1 MSKKNFPKI
10 VVTGSNGF
18 LGTHLLEKLLEKYNV
33 IGINN
38 VLDKK
43 RKGYFPLKKEISR
56 LDANDIKQKIGGI
69 IHLAA
74 ITDVKFCENNPQ
86 KCFTTNVVGTIK
98 ALEIA
103 RKKNARFLYSST
115 SHVYGKPK
123 KLPISETHSKTPA
136 SIYSTSKM
144 FGEICCEAYANT
156 YGLDVSIVRIFSVY
170 GPNSPPHL
178 VTSRIISQLDKKSI
192 KMGNLS
198 SKRDFIYVND
208 AIAAILTVFSKSKGF
223 QIYNVGS
230 GKSHS
235 VLEVYKILKKISR
248 KNTPIISVS
257 QFKRK
262 NDIHNMVSNITKIKK
277 LGWKPTFSLEI
288 GLKNTYQKYNH

>member
-1 MSKKNFPKI
+1 MTKKNFPKI

-56 LDANDIKQKIGGI
+56 LDVNDIKQKIDGI
-69 IHLAA
+69 IHFAA
-74 ITDVKFCENNPQ
+74 ITDVKFCEINPQ

-103 RKKNARFLYSST
+103 RKKNARFLYTST

-123 KLPISETHSKTPA
+123 KLPISETHSKTPT

-170 GPNSPPHL
+170 GPNSPSHL
-178 VTSRIISQLDKKSI
+178 VTSRIISQLDKKI
-192 KMGNLS
+192 N
-198 SKRDFIYVND
+198 
-208 AIAAILTVFSKSKGF
+208 
-223 QIYNVGS
+223 
-230 GKSHS
+230 
-235 VLEVYKILKKISR
+235 
-248 KNTPIISVS
+248 KN
-257 QFKRK
+257 
-262 NDIHNMVSNITKIKK
+262 
-277 LGWKPTFSLEI
+277 G
-288 GLKNTYQKYNH
+288 

>member
-18 LGTHLLEKLLEKYNV
+18 LGSHLLEALLEKYSV

-98 ALEIA
+98 ALELA
-103 RKKNARFLYSST
+103 RKKNARFLYAST
-115 SHVYGKPK
+115 GHVYGKPK
-123 KLPISETHSKTPA
+123 KLPITENHSKNPT

-156 YGLDVSIVRIFSVY
+156 YGLNVSIIRIFSVY
-170 GPNSPPHL
+170 GPKSLPHL
-178 VTSRIISQLDKKSI
+178 VTSRIISQLGRKSI

-198 SKRDFIYVND
+198 SKRDFIYVDD
-208 AIAAILTVFSKSKGF
+208 AIDALLTVFLKSKGF
-223 QIYNVGS
+223 QAYNVGC
-230 GKSHS
+230 GKSYS
-235 VLEVYKILKKISR
+235 IFKIYRILKKISR
-248 KNTPIISVS
+248 KNTPIISIF
-257 QFKRK
+257 QYKRK
-262 NDIHNMVSNITKIKK
+262 NDIHDLVSNISKIKK
-277 LGWKPTFSLEI
+277 LGWKPKFSLEE
-288 GLKNTYQKYNH
+288 GLKNTYQKINH